1 MWSARFRVWVCAVL
15 VCGIPAVCGA
25 QPRSEVYVGSVIGVA
40 TLSADARSVISDSE
54 VAVSLYEPHN
64 GVAANVL
71 LGAHVHDYVTIQGNY
86 IWNRNDLM
94 LLSTQ
99 TIGDGR
105 SFSQEF
111 RTSSQHMVVGDLLV
125 YFRPRGDRVRPYL
138 SGGFG
143 AVRFR
148 SERDADRLP
157 MGDAP
162 LRGLARTKVRA
173 TLRVA
178 VGLDVRVGDGWSVR
192 YSFSESLSGNPI
204 SEQLTPP
211 GRRNLANFQNL
222 VGVLRSF

>member
-1 MWSARFRVWVCAVL
+1 MWSARFPVWVCAAL

-111 RTSSQHMVVGDLLV
+111 RASSQHMVVGDLLV

-138 SGGFG
+138 SGGG
-143 AVRFR
+143 WGRAIQERTRCGPAPVGRHR
-148 SERDADRLP
+148 PAWSRTDRRPRDAPRC
-157 MGDAP
+157 
-162 LRGLARTKVRA
+162 
-173 TLRVA
+173 
-178 VGLDVRVGDGWSVR
+178 GW
-192 YSFSESLSGNPI
+192 I
-204 SEQLTPP
+204 
-211 GRRNLANFQNL
+211 GRENR
-222 VGVLRSF
+222 